1 MEFIIQI
8 IINSLTL
15 GLYYALISVGFTM
28 VLSIARIFNFAH
40 CEFYMLGGYFGYYFI
55 EQFGVNYFP
64 AIILTTIATA
74 LFGWVIEKVLF
85 HAIRGELYASFMVS
99 LGLTLVLPA
108 SAMIVFG
115 ERMKSIQTIFH
126 GVVNIFGALIS
137 WERIVIIFACG
148 VIILLLTLFLQR
160 TKMGRAFRAMA
171 QDREAASLQGVDCD
185 RGSTL
190 AFSIAAGLGGVASII
205 VLPAF
210 YISPFIGGPATLKA
224 MVVVILGGLGS
235 IPGAMVGGITLG
247 FIEGISMTFIGELA
261 NMIGWIVI
269 MILILFR
276 PLGLMGKEWE

>member
-1 MEFIIQI
+1 MDFVIQI
-8 IINSLTL
+8 VINSLTL

-40 CEFYMLGGYFGYYFI
+40 CEFYMLGGYVAYYLI

-64 AIILTTIATA
+64 AIIITTVAIA
-74 LFGWVIEKVLF
+74 LIGWIIEKVLF
-85 HAIRGELYASFMVS
+85 HAIMGEMYASFMVS
-99 LGLTLVLPA
+99 LGLTLALPA

-115 ERMKSIQTIFH
+115 ERMKSIHTIFP
-126 GVVNIFGALIS
+126 GVVNIFGAFVS
-137 WERIVIIFACG
+137 WERIVIILACG
-148 VIILLLTLFLQR
+148 VIIVLLTLFIQH
-160 TKMGRAFRAMA
+160 TKMGRAFRAIS

-185 RGSTL
+185 RGSAL
-190 AFSIAAGLGGVASII
+190 AFSIAAGLSGIAAII
-205 VLPAF
+205 LIPAF
-210 YISPFIGGPATLKA
+210 YVTPFIGGPAILKA

-235 IPGAMVGGITLG
+235 IPGAMVGGVTLG
-247 FIEGISMTFIGELA
+247 LIEGISLTFIGELA